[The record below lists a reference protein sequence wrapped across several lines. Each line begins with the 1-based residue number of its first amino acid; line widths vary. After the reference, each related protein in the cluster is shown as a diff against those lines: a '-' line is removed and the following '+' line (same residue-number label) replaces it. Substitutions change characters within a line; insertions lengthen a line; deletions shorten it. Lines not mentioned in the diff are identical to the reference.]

1 MRPRSPIIALFLLAV
16 FGLGGIGAP
25 MVHMV
30 RTSSTTSAVLKAH
43 GLHSRGDPLMQSLP
57 YAIKSDQGSMERV
70 REGFLGFSK
79 YYRQQDSQWP

>member
-1 MRPRSPIIALFLLAV
+1 MRLRSSSIALFLLAV

-30 RTSSTTSAVLKAH
+30 RTISTTSAVLKTH
-43 GLHSRGDPLMQSLP
+43 GLHSQGDPLRPSLP
-57 YAIKSDQGSMERV
+57 YAINSDQGSMERV

-79 YYRQQDSQWP
+79 Y